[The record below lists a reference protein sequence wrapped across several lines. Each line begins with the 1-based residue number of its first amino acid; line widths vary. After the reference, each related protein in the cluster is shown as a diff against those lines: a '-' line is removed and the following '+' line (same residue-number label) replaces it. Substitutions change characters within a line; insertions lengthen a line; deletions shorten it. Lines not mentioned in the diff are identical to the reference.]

1 MNILFPIETLIREL
15 DYKLILAHS
24 VANSEKNVVCYVGA
38 FQSIHRL
45 AKHFKGG
52 VYVGKTIFTRLA
64 KDENRK
70 FYKKFKKND
79 FDVIF
84 LHEEGAVWQ
93 GKEDDWVAIN
103 KSLYDVNYFDENDIV
118 CVWGDFQKQI
128 DLNRMSKPLR
138 IEVTGHPRFDL
149 NRDYVFLYEKEAKK
163 LKDKYG
169 DFLLVNGNFSIAN
182 HGVGIEEILKI
193 NLTTETDFFTVK
205 KKILNKYTDNS
216 LRLGKMVELVVKIAS
231 SYPGLNIIYRPH
243 PSEGLEFYKKVFSGI
258 HNIHVIQSETVGPFI
273 IASKILL
280 HDGCSTSLEAYA
292 ANKLVINYKP
302 VSSDYDY
309 YLPNHVG
316 HMLKTEESVLE
327 LIDKTYFLN
336 NWSVPVVN
344 NEKALSLFKNF
355 TNENT
360 FKLFT
365 ALIVDKVK
373 NKKTMSIESPSTL
386 KIQMDYFRYKVKVAL
401 FKLKNRA
408 LNNTGKLKRVKYIET
423 KYPGMNKE
431 SIEDKISK
439 LNISENSKVK
449 VDFIN
454 PYLIRL
460 YSGE

>member
-24 VANSEKNVVCYVGA
+24 VAKSEKNVVCYVGA
-38 FQSIHRL
+38 FQNIHRL

-52 VYVGKTIFTRLA
+52 LYVGKTIFTRLA
-64 KDENRK
+64 KDESRK
-70 FYKKFKKND
+70 HYKQFKKND
-79 FDVIF
+79 FDIIY

-93 GKEDDWVAIN
+93 GNEDDWIAIN
-103 KSLYDVNYFDENDIV
+103 KSLYDVNSFDENDVV

-128 DLNRMSKPLR
+128 DLNRTSKPVR

-149 NRDYVFLYEKEAKK
+149 NRNYNFLYEKEAKR

-182 HGVGIEEILKI
+182 HGVGIDEILKI
-193 NLTTETDFFTVK
+193 NLSTETDFFTVK
-205 KKILNKYTDNS
+205 KRILNKYTDNC

-231 SYPGLNIIYRPH
+231 SYPSMNIVYRPH
-243 PSEGLEFYKKVFSGI
+243 PSEGLEFYRKVFSGI
-258 HNIHVIQSETVGPFI
+258 ANIHVIQSETVGPFI

-302 VSSDYDY
+302 VSSEYDY
-309 YLPNHVG
+309 YLPNHIG
-316 HMLKTEESVLE
+316 YTLKTEESVLE
-327 LIDKTYFLN
+327 LINKSYSSDS
-336 NWSVPVVN
+336 WSAPLVN
-344 NEKALSLFKNF
+344 SDKALALFKNF

-365 ALIVDKVK
+365 SVIVEKIR
-373 NKKTMSIESPSTL
+373 NKRLSSIEGPSNL
-386 KIQMDYFRYKVKVAL
+386 QIQVDYLRYKIRVAL
-401 FKLKNRA
+401 FKLKNTVLSNA
-408 LNNTGKLKRVKYIET
+408 DKLKRIKYIET
-423 KYPGMNKE
+423 KYPGMRKE
-431 SIEDKISK
+431 SIEDKIEK

-460 YSGE
+460 YLGE